1 MDFLN
6 KPKDDNHKKILWL
19 LLVIVLMIAVS
30 VLWQYSSDRFKNFVP
45 ARKVDIVIDRSGNLV
60 IKAEEDMAT
69 KKEILFTRLA
79 NTDSKPLTEKE
90 KDIVIDNFHDGNAMN
105 LTPDE
110 KKLILKA
117 LNN

>member
-6 KPKDDNHKKILWL
+6 KPKDDSHKKALWL
-19 LLVIVLMIAVS
+19 LVVIIILITVS

-60 IKAEEDMAT
+60 IKGEEDVET
-69 KKEILFTRLA
+69 KKEILFTRLE
-79 NTDSKPLTEKE
+79 NTNSKPLTEKE
-90 KDIVIDNFHDGNAMN
+90 KEIIANNFYDGNVMKF
-105 LTPDE
+105 TPEE

>member
-1 MDFLN
+1 
-6 KPKDDNHKKILWL
+6 
-19 LLVIVLMIAVS
+19 MIAVS
-30 VLWQYSSDRFKNFVP
+30 VLWQYSSNKFKNFIP
-45 ARKVDIVIDRSGNLV
+45 ARKVDILIDRSGNLV
-60 IKAEEDMAT
+60 IKEEEDVAK

-79 NTDSKPLTEKE
+79 NVDSKPLTEKE
-90 KDIVIDNFHDGNAMN
+90 KDIVVANFSDGNSMN